1 MRLDHG
7 RSETTPCSMRP
18 VCPGLHFGTDACH
31 ARNKKRTPDDVI
43 AKASRKLPFSAPTP
57 ARFFPLWS
65 SGGEGCGSGAGG
77 ECAGNHSPPPRS
89 PSPFADPEEARVVM
103 AHLHCAPER

>member
-57 ARFFPLWS
+57 ARFFSLWS
-65 SGGEGCGSGAGG
+65 SGGEGGVARVRV
-77 ECAGNHSPPPRS
+77 ENAREITHRRPALRRRS
-89 PSPFADPEEARVVM
+89 PTRRR
-103 AHLHCAPER
+103 HGW